1 VSVGNRRSASG
12 AAEWLSTCRSVTA
25 SSSRSPSKLGTPP
38 RCARLVVEIVG
49 GRRSLQAD
57 FRYFLVEMPGS
68 APAYKDRMRRASNA
82 NGRHPAQS
90 SRCSC
95 GRVSA
100 SPEQAWVHSAATP
113 VAGFSALCRLR
124 DHSYVVGSARHA
136 PGHSSDA
143 TGSQGRR
150 GGVLCG
156 QQPGISEDSTFSNLR
171 EVIMTMSEY
180 EERFRPPAPSLHQT
194 FEDVRGLNRGR
205 GSRRLWVVAALI
217 GGMTITAKA
226 ALHHSTHA
234 SGSQVSKSGIQ
245 TCDFIHR

>member
-90 SRCSC
+90 SGCSC

-156 QQPGISEDSTFSNLR
+156 QQPGNI
-171 EVIMTMSEY
+171 
-180 EERFRPPAPSLHQT
+180 
-194 FEDVRGLNRGR
+194 GR
-205 GSRRLWVVAALI
+205 LDL
-217 GGMTITAKA
+217 
-226 ALHHSTHA
+226 L
-234 SGSQVSKSGIQ
+234 
-245 TCDFIHR
+245 